1 MLYTCYRATNFAFVC
16 VCVEREEKALPRK
29 GVPQGM
35 PRKGVQKRCA
45 LSCAKGVKKMTLRCR
60 PKQRTFGRRV
70 MRFACNA
77 PQKSPVVFLK
87 RALFAAQKSP
97 VWGLKLLVYES
108 WSYQCSNDPGLFCA
122 THSALMLSWA
132 HWNTQDS
139 LAPDSS
145 QAPVVPKQA
154 MRNTP
159 MTSQSNTRTQ
169 QHTRSDKK
177 KKRAQRKGRY
187 CLASSASMAR
197 NRCQAI
203 GVPV

>member
-60 PKQRTFGRRV
+60 PKQRTFGRQV

-132 HWNTQDS
+132 LKDTGLFS
-139 LAPDSS
+139 ARLFASTCG
-145 QAPVVPKQA
+145 AK
-154 MRNTP
+154 
-159 MTSQSNTRTQ
+159 TSDA
-169 QHTRSDKK
+169 QHANDKSE
-177 KKRAQRKGRY
+177 QY
-187 CLASSASMAR
+187 THTTTH
-197 NRCQAI
+197 
-203 GVPV
+203 